1 MTEEKP
7 KILIVE
13 DEKAHAEALSEG
25 LGRSGYEC
33 IVANTGLKAVQLLAE
48 QTYDLVVTDLILGS
62 DIDGLAVLQAT
73 KQHSPSTEV
82 ILITAHA
89 SVASCREALRD
100 GAYDYVTKP
109 IDIEDLR
116 EVVARALERG
126 HLIRDNRLLRQ
137 MLNEH
142 FGFEGIVGRSQQ
154 MVDIVRTI
162 RQVAPSDVTVLI
174 QGESG
179 TGKELIARAL
189 HSNSH
194 RSGKRFVALNCAGLS
209 ESILESELFGH
220 VKGAFTGATSDRRGR
235 FVHADGGTLLLDEV
249 GDTSRAM
256 QAKLL
261 RVLEDGEVTPVGS
274 NESIKV
280 SVRLIS
286 ATNQDLLNAVAEK
299 KFRED
304 LYFRLQGVT
313 IKVPPLRERREDI
326 PLLVAH
332 FLKEFAAKH
341 NKPILGLAP
350 EVRRVLAG
358 YPWPGNVRELLNV
371 IEGMVVL
378 ARGER
383 LELEDIPDNIRQFG
397 PVPIALLTSDKSGG
411 PAQEGAAQVE
421 ISAGMS
427 IAQAEQQLIRKTLEF
442 TNGNRE
448 QAAKILGIGAR
459 TLYRKLKEYNL
470 S

>member
-1 MTEEKP
+1 MEAKP

-13 DEKAHAEALSEG
+13 DETAHAEALAEG
-25 LGRSGYEC
+25 LKRSGYSC
-33 IVANTGLKAVQLLAE
+33 TIANAGLKAVNLLAE
-48 QTYDLVVTDLILGS
+48 QTFDLVITDLILGS
-62 DIDGLAVLQAT
+62 DIDGLAVIQAA

-89 SVASCREALRD
+89 SVASCREALRE

-116 EVVARALERG
+116 EVAGRALERG
-126 HLIRDNRLLRQ
+126 HLIRDNRLLRR

-142 FGFEGIVGRSQQ
+142 FGFEGIVGQSQS
-154 MVDIVRTI
+154 MVDVVRTI
-162 RQVAPSDVTVLI
+162 KQIAPSDITVLI

-189 HSNSH
+189 HANSG
-194 RSGKRFVALNCAGLS
+194 RSDKRFVALNCAGLS

-220 VKGAFTGATSDRRGR
+220 IKGAFTGATTDRRGR
-235 FVHADGGTLLLDEV
+235 FEYANGGTLLLDEV
-249 GDTSRAM
+249 GDTSPAM

-261 RVLEDGEVTPVGS
+261 RVLEDGQVTPVGS

-280 SVRLIS
+280 DVRLIA
-286 ATNQDLLNAVAEK
+286 ATNHDLMQSVAEK
-299 KFRED
+299 KFRQD
-304 LYFRLQGVT
+304 LYFRLNGVG
-313 IKVPPLRERREDI
+313 IKVSPLRDRREDI

-341 NKPILGLAP
+341 NKPINGLSP
-350 EVRRVLAG
+350 EVRRLMAG
-358 YPWPGNVRELLNV
+358 YPWPGNVRQLRNV

-378 ARGER
+378 ARGDR
-383 LELEDIPDNIRQFG
+383 LELEDVPDEIRSLA
-397 PVPIALLTSDKSGG
+397 PKPIALLTSDR
-411 PAQEGAAQVE
+411 QVGSAE
-421 ISAGMS
+421 APDDSADISAGMS
-427 IAQAEQQLIRKTLEF
+427 LAEVERNLIRKTLQI
-442 TNGNRE
+442 TNGNRD
-448 QAAKILGIGAR
+448 QAAKMLGIGAR
-459 TLYRKLKEYNL
+459 TLYRKLKEYDL

>member
-1 MTEEKP
+1 MEEKP
-7 KILIVE
+7 RILIVE

-25 LGRSGYEC
+25 LTRSGYDC
-33 IVANTGLKAVQLLAE
+33 TIATAGLKAVHLLAE
-48 QTYDLVVTDLILGS
+48 NTFDLVITDLILGS

-89 SVASCREALRD
+89 SVASCRQALRD

-109 IDIEDLR
+109 IDIENLR
-116 EVVARALERG
+116 QVVTHALEKA

-137 MLNEH
+137 MLHEH
-142 FGFEGIVGRSQQ
+142 FGFEGIIGRSQQ

-162 RQVAPSDVTVLI
+162 RQIAPSDITVLI

-189 HSNSH
+189 HTNSH
-194 RSGKRFVALNCAGLS
+194 RNGKRFVALNCAGLS

-220 VKGAFTGATSDRRGR
+220 VKGAFTGATTDRKGR
-235 FVHADGGTLLLDEV
+235 FVHADGGTIFLDEV
-249 GDTSRAM
+249 GDTSAAM

-261 RVLEDGEVTPVGS
+261 RVLEDGQVTPVGA
-274 NESIKV
+274 NESVKV
-280 SVRLIS
+280 DVRLVS
-286 ATNQDLLNAVAEK
+286 ATNHDILNAVAEK

-313 IKVPPLRERREDI
+313 IKIPPLRQRRGDI

-332 FLKEFAAKH
+332 FLKRFAAKH
-341 NKPILGLAP
+341 NKPITGLAP
-350 EVRRVLAG
+350 QVRRILAG
-358 YPWPGNVRELLNV
+358 YPWPGNVRQLLNV
-371 IEGMVVL
+371 IEGMIVL

-383 LELEDIPDNIRQFG
+383 LELEDVPDEIRNFG
-397 PVPIALLTSDKSGG
+397 PTPIALLTSDTQTTQDSSGN
-411 PAQEGAAQVE
+411 ATVE

-427 IAQAEQQLIRKTLEF
+427 IAQTEQQLIRKTLEF

>member
-1 MTEEKP
+1 METKP

-13 DEKAHAEALSEG
+13 DEPAHAEALAEG

-33 IVANTGLKAVQLLAE
+33 TTANTGLKAVNLLAE
-48 QTYDLVVTDLILGS
+48 QTFDLVVTDLILGS
-62 DIDGLAVLQAT
+62 DIDGLAVLQAA

-82 ILITAHA
+82 ILITAYA

-109 IDIEDLR
+109 IDIESLR
-116 EVVARALERG
+116 EVASRALERG

-142 FGFEGIVGRSQQ
+142 FGFEGIVGQSQA
-154 MVDIVRTI
+154 MVDIVRI
-162 RQVAPSDVTVLI
+162 VRQIAPSDINVLI

-189 HSNSH
+189 HANSQRSN
-194 RSGKRFVALNCAGLS
+194 KRFVALNCAGLS

-220 VKGAFTGATSDRRGR
+220 VKGAFTGATADRRGR
-235 FVHADGGTLLLDEV
+235 FEHADGGTILLDEV
-249 GDTSRAM
+249 GDTSGAM

-274 NESIKV
+274 NEATTV
-280 SVRLIS
+280 DVRLIA
-286 ATNQDLLNAVAEK
+286 ATNHDLMKSVAEK
-299 KFRED
+299 AFRQD
-304 LYFRLQGVT
+304 LYFRLNGVN
-313 IKVPPLRERREDI
+313 INIPPLRDRREDI

-341 NKPILGLAP
+341 NKPINGLAP
-350 EVRRVLAG
+350 EVRRILAG
-358 YPWPGNVRELLNV
+358 HPWPGNVRQLRNV

-378 ARGER
+378 ARGDR
-383 LELEDIPDNIRQFG
+383 LELEDVPDEVRQLAPG
-397 PVPIALLTSDKSGG
+397 PIALLTSDHRGETAEAT
-411 PAQEGAAQVE
+411 PTAVA

-427 IAQAEQQLIRKTLEF
+427 MAEAEKQLISKTLEL
-442 TNGNRE
+442 TSGNRE
-448 QAAKILGIGAR
+448 QAAKILGIGSR
-459 TLYRKLKEYNL
+459 TLYRKLKEYDL

>member
-1 MTEEKP
+1 MESKP

-13 DEKAHAEALSEG
+13 DEPAHAEALAEG
-25 LGRSGYEC
+25 LSRSGYSC
-33 IVANTGLKAVQLLAE
+33 TIATAGLKAVNLLAE
-48 QTYDLVVTDLILGS
+48 KTFDLVITDLILGS
-62 DIDGLAVLQAT
+62 DIDGLAVLQAA

-109 IDIEDLR
+109 IDIENLR
-116 EVVARALERG
+116 DVVSRALERG

-142 FGFEGIVGRSQQ
+142 FGFEGIIGQSQA
-154 MVDIVRTI
+154 MIDIVRTI
-162 RQVAPSDVTVLI
+162 KQIAPSDITVLI

-189 HSNSH
+189 HANSE
-194 RSGKRFVALNCAGLS
+194 RRDERFVALNCAGLS

-220 VKGAFTGATSDRRGR
+220 IKGAFTGATTDRRGR
-235 FVHADGGTLLLDEV
+235 FEHANGGTLLLDEV
-249 GDTSRAM
+249 GDTSPAM

-274 NESIKV
+274 NEASKV
-280 SVRLIS
+280 DVRLIA
-286 ATNQDLLNAVAEK
+286 ATNHDLMQSVADK
-299 KFRED
+299 NFRQD
-304 LYFRLQGVT
+304 LYFRLNGVN
-313 IKVPPLRERREDI
+313 INIPPLRDRRDDI

-332 FLKEFAAKH
+332 FIKEFAAKH
-341 NKPILGLAP
+341 NKPINGLAP
-350 EVRRVLAG
+350 QVRRVMAG
-358 YPWPGNVRELLNV
+358 YPWPGNVRQLRNV

-378 ARGER
+378 ARGDRFEP
-383 LELEDIPDNIRQFG
+383 EDVPDEIRSFA
-397 PVPIALLTSDKSGG
+397 PKPIALLTSDHQVGSTAA
-411 PAQEGAAQVE
+411 PADSAD

-427 IAQAEQQLIRKTLEF
+427 LADVEKRLIRKTLHF

-459 TLYRKLKEYNL
+459 TLYRKLKEYDL

>member
-1 MTEEKP
+1 MESKP

-13 DEKAHAEALSEG
+13 DESAHAEALSEG
-25 LGRSGYEC
+25 LSRSGYDC
-33 IVANTGLKAVQLLAE
+33 TIVTTGLKAVELLAK
-48 QTYDLVVTDLILGS
+48 QTYDLVITDLILGS
-62 DIDGLAVLQAT
+62 DIDGLAVLQAA

-89 SVASCREALRD
+89 SVATCREALRD

-109 IDIEDLR
+109 IDIEGLR
-116 EVVARALERG
+116 DVVSRALERG

-142 FGFEGIVGRSQQ
+142 FGFEGIVGQSQA
-154 MVDIVRTI
+154 MMDIISTV
-162 RQVAPSDVTVLI
+162 RQVAPSDITVLI

-189 HSNSH
+189 HTNSH
-194 RSGKRFVALNCAGLS
+194 RRNKRFVALNCAGLN
-209 ESILESELFGH
+209 ESVLESELFGH
-220 VKGAFTGATSDRRGR
+220 VKGAFTGATTDRRGR
-235 FVHADGGTLLLDEV
+235 FEHANGGTLLLDEV
-249 GDTSRAM
+249 GDTSSAM

-261 RVLEDGEVTPVGS
+261 RVLEGGEVTPVGS
-274 NESIKV
+274 NESINV
-280 SVRLIS
+280 DVRLIS
-286 ATNQDLLNAVAEK
+286 ATNHDLVVAAAEK
-299 KFRED
+299 KFRQD
-304 LYFRLQGVT
+304 LYFRLKGVS
-313 IKVPPLRERREDI
+313 ISLPPLRDRREDI

-341 NKPILGLAP
+341 DKSITGLDTD
-350 EVRRVLAG
+350 VRRVLAA
-358 YPWPGNVRELLNV
+358 YPWPGNVRQLRNV

-383 LELEDIPDNIRQFG
+383 LELEDVPDEIRHFAPR
-397 PVPIALLTSDKSGG
+397 PVALLTSDRQSSSTEV
-411 PAQEGAAQVE
+411 ATTANE

-427 IAQAEQQLIRKTLEF
+427 IAVAEKQLIRKTLDF

-448 QAAKILGIGAR
+448 QAAKMLGIGAR
-459 TLYRKLKEYNL
+459 TLYRKLKEYDL

>member
-1 MTEEKP
+1 MEEKT

-13 DEKAHAEALSEG
+13 DEPAHGEALAEG
-25 LGRSGYEC
+25 LSRSGYEC
-33 IVANTGLKAVQLLAE
+33 TIATSGLKAVNLLAE
-48 QTYDLVVTDLILGS
+48 KTFDLVITDLILGS
-62 DIDGLAVLQAT
+62 DIDGLAVLQAA

-109 IDIEDLR
+109 IDIESLR
-116 EVVARALERG
+116 EVVSRALERG

-142 FGFEGIVGRSQQ
+142 FGFEGIVGHSQG

-162 RQVAPSDVTVLI
+162 RQIAPSDITVLI

-189 HSNSH
+189 HTNSH
-194 RSGKRFVALNCAGLS
+194 RRDKRFVALNCAGLS

-220 VKGAFTGATSDRRGR
+220 VKGAFTGATADRRGR
-235 FVHADGGTLLLDEV
+235 FEHANGGTLLLDEV
-249 GDTSRAM
+249 GDTSPAM

-274 NESIKV
+274 NETTRV
-280 SVRLIS
+280 DVRLIA
-286 ATNQDLLNAVAEK
+286 ATNHDLLSIVAEK
-299 KFRED
+299 RFRQD
-304 LYFRLQGVT
+304 LYFRIKGVS
-313 IKVPPLRERREDI
+313 INVPPLRDRREDI

-341 NKPILGLAP
+341 NKPINGLAA
-350 EVRRVLAG
+350 EVRRIVAG
-358 YPWPGNVRELLNV
+358 YPWPGNVRQLRNV

-378 ARGER
+378 ARGDR
-383 LELEDIPDNIRQFG
+383 LELEDIPDEIRHFAPQ
-397 PVPIALLTSDKSGG
+397 PIALLTSDRQISSTDVQTP
-411 PAQEGAAQVE
+411 PAEMP
-421 ISAGMS
+421 AGMS
-427 IAQAEQQLIRKTLEF
+427 IAEAEKQLIRTTLQF
-442 TNGNRE
+442 TNGNRD
-448 QAAKILGIGAR
+448 QAAKMLGIGAR
-459 TLYRKLKEYNL
+459 TLYRKLKEYDL

>member
-1 MTEEKP
+1 MEEKP

-13 DEKAHAEALSEG
+13 DEKPHAEALSEG
-25 LGRSGYEC
+25 LARSGYNC
-33 IVANTGLKAVQLLAE
+33 TIVTSGLKAVELLAE
-48 QTYDLVVTDLILGS
+48 STFDLVITDLILGS

-89 SVASCREALRD
+89 SVASCRQALRD

-116 EVVARALERG
+116 QVVTHALEKA

-137 MLNEH
+137 MLHEH
-142 FGFEGIVGRSQQ
+142 FGFEGIIGHSQQ
-154 MVDIVRTI
+154 MVDIVRTV
-162 RQVAPSDVTVLI
+162 RQVAPSDITVLI

-189 HSNSH
+189 HTNSH
-194 RSGKRFVALNCAGLS
+194 RSDKRFVALNCAGLS

-220 VKGAFTGATSDRRGR
+220 IKGAFTGATTDRKGR
-235 FVHADGGTLLLDEV
+235 FVHADGGTIFLDEV
-249 GDTSRAM
+249 GDTSPAM

-261 RVLEDGEVTPVGS
+261 RVLEDGQVTPVGA
-274 NESIKV
+274 NESVKV
-280 SVRLIS
+280 DVRLIS
-286 ATNQDLLNAVAEK
+286 ATNHDMLSAVAEK

-313 IKVPPLRERREDI
+313 IKIPPLRQRRGDI
-326 PLLVAH
+326 PLLIAH
-332 FLKEFAAKH
+332 FLKQFAAKH
-341 NKPILGLAP
+341 NKPIAGLAP
-350 EVRRVLAG
+350 QVRRILAG
-358 YPWPGNVRELLNV
+358 YPWPGNVRQLLNV

-383 LELEDIPDNIRQFG
+383 LEFEDVPDEIRNFG
-397 PVPIALLTSDKSGG
+397 PTPIALLTSDTQTTQDSS
-411 PAQEGAAQVE
+411 AQTTVE

-427 IAQAEQQLIRKTLEF
+427 IAQTEQELIRKTLDW

>member
-1 MTEEKP
+1 MEEKP

-25 LGRSGYEC
+25 LGRSGFDC
-33 IVANTGLKAVQLLAE
+33 TVANTGLKAVQLLAE

-62 DIDGLAVLQAT
+62 DIDGLAVLQAS

-109 IDIEDLR
+109 IDIDELR
-116 EVVARALERG
+116 KVVRRALERG

-137 MLNEH
+137 TLNEH
-142 FGFEGIVGRSQQ
+142 FGFEGLVGRSQQ
-154 MVDIVRTI
+154 MVDIARII

-189 HSNSH
+189 HTNSH
-194 RSGKRFVALNCAGLS
+194 RNGKRFVALNCAGLS

-220 VKGAFTGATSDRRGR
+220 IKGAFTGATSDRRGR

-249 GDTSRAM
+249 GDTSGAM

-274 NESIKV
+274 NESTTV
-280 SVRLIS
+280 DVRLIS
-286 ATNQDLLNAVAEK
+286 ATNHDLLAAVGQK
-299 KFRED
+299 TFRED

-332 FLKEFAAKH
+332 FLKEFAGKH

-358 YPWPGNVRELLNV
+358 YGWPGNVRELLNV

-383 LELEDIPDNIRQFG
+383 LELEDIPDNIRHFG
-397 PVPIALLTSDKSGG
+397 PPPIALLTSDKSSRA
-411 PAQEGAAQVE
+411 AQEGPDQVV

-427 IAQAEQQLIRKTLEF
+427 IAQAEQQLISKTLEF

-448 QAAKILGIGAR
+448 HAAKILGIGAR
-459 TLYRKLKEYNL
+459 TLYRKLKEYDL

>member
-1 MTEEKP
+1 MAEEKP

-25 LGRSGYEC
+25 LGRSGYLC
-33 IVANTGLKAVQLLAE
+33 TIVHTGIKAVHLLAE
-48 QTYDLVVTDLILGS
+48 QTYDLVITDLILGS

-116 EVVARALERG
+116 EVVARALEKG
-126 HLIRDNRLLRQ
+126 HLIRDNRMLRK

-154 MVDIVRTI
+154 MVDIVRTV
-162 RQVAPSDVTVLI
+162 RQVAPTDLTVLI

-194 RSGKRFVALNCAGLS
+194 RSDKRFVALNCAGLS

-220 VKGAFTGATSDRRGR
+220 IKGAFTGATGDRQGR
-235 FVHADGGTLLLDEV
+235 FVHADGGTLFLDEV
-249 GDTSRAM
+249 GDTSGAM

-261 RVLEDGEVTPVGS
+261 RVLEDGEVTPVGA

-280 SVRLIS
+280 DVRLIS
-286 ATNQDLLNAVAEK
+286 ATNHDLLKAVEEK

-304 LYFRLQGVT
+304 LYFRLHGVT
-313 IKVPPLRERREDI
+313 INIPPLRQRREDI

-332 FLKEFAAKH
+332 FLKEFATKH
-341 NKPILGLAP
+341 NKPMFGLAP
-350 EVRRVLAG
+350 QVRRVLAG
-358 YPWPGNVRELLNV
+358 YPWPGNVRQLLNV

-378 ARGER
+378 ARGQR
-383 LELEDIPDNIRQFG
+383 LELEDIPDDVRNFG
-397 PVPIALLTSDKSGG
+397 PAPIALLTSDKAGG
-411 PAQEGAAQVE
+411 AKQKGDSKVE

-427 IAQAEQQLIRKTLEF
+427 IAQTEQQLIAKTLEF
-442 TNGNRE
+442 TGGNRE

-459 TLYRKLKEYNL
+459 TLYRKLKEYEL

>member
-1 MTEEKP
+1 MEAKP

-13 DEKAHAEALSEG
+13 DESAHAEALAEG
-25 LGRSGYEC
+25 LDRSGYEC
-33 IVANTGLKAVQLLAE
+33 TTVSTGLKAVNILAE
-48 QTYDLVVTDLILGS
+48 QTFDLVITDLILGS
-62 DIDGLAVLQAT
+62 DIDGLAVLQAA

-82 ILITAHA
+82 ILITAYA

-109 IDIEDLR
+109 IDIEELR
-116 EVVARALERG
+116 GVVSRALERG
-126 HLIRDNRLLRQ
+126 HLINDNRLLRQ

-142 FGFEGIVGRSQQ
+142 FGFEGIVGQSQA
-154 MVDIVRTI
+154 MVDVVRTI
-162 RQVAPSDVTVLI
+162 QQVAPSDITVLI

-189 HSNSH
+189 HANSQRH
-194 RSGKRFVALNCAGLS
+194 DKRFVALNCAGLS

-220 VKGAFTGATSDRRGR
+220 VKGAFTGATTDRRGR
-235 FVHADGGTLLLDEV
+235 FEHANGGTLLLDEV
-249 GDTSRAM
+249 GDTSGAM

-274 NESIKV
+274 NEATKV
-280 SVRLIS
+280 DVRLIS
-286 ATNQDLLNAVAEK
+286 ATNHDLLASVAEK
-299 KFRED
+299 KFRQD
-304 LYFRLQGVT
+304 LYFRINSVT
-313 IKVPPLRERREDI
+313 INVPPLRARREDI

-341 NKPILGLAP
+341 NKPINGLAP
-350 EVRRVLAG
+350 EVRRILAG
-358 YPWPGNVRELLNV
+358 HPWPGNVRQLRNV
-371 IEGMVVL
+371 LEGMVVL
-378 ARGER
+378 ARGDR
-383 LELEDIPDNIRQFG
+383 LELEDVPDEIRNFAPQ
-397 PVPIALLTSDKSGG
+397 PIALLTSDRQPSF
-411 PAQEGAAQVE
+411 AETSAQVAE

-427 IAQAEQQLIRKTLEF
+427 IAEAEKQLIRKTLEF

>member
-1 MTEEKP
+1 MAEEKP
-7 KILIVE
+7 NILIVE

-25 LGRSGYEC
+25 LGRSGYKC
-33 IVANTGLKAVQLLAE
+33 TVAHTGLKAVQLLAE
-48 QTYDLVVTDLILGS
+48 YTYDLVVTDLILGS

-89 SVASCREALRD
+89 SVASCRDVLRD

-137 MLNEH
+137 TLNEH

-162 RQVAPSDVTVLI
+162 RQVAPSDLTVLI

-179 TGKELIARAL
+179 TGKELIALAL
-189 HSNSH
+189 HSNSQ
-194 RSGKRFVALNCAGLS
+194 RSNKRFVALNCAGLS

-220 VKGAFTGATSDRRGR
+220 IKGAFTGATSDRRGR
-235 FVHADGGTLLLDEV
+235 FVHADGGTLFLDEV
-249 GDTSRAM
+249 GDTSGAM

-274 NESIKV
+274 NESVKV
-280 SVRLIS
+280 DVRLIS
-286 ATNQDLLNAVAEK
+286 ATNHDLLKAVEEK

-304 LYFRLQGVT
+304 LYFRLHGVT
-313 IKVPPLRERREDI
+313 IKIPPLRQRREDI

-341 NKPILGLAP
+341 NKPMLGLSA

-358 YPWPGNVRELLNV
+358 YPWPGNVRQLLNV

-378 ARGER
+378 ARGQR
-383 LELEDIPDNIRQFG
+383 LEFEDIPDDVRNFG
-397 PVPIALLTSDKSGG
+397 PAPIALLTSDKAGG
-411 PAQEGAAQVE
+411 VKQGSDSDVVIA
-421 ISAGMS
+421 AGMS
-427 IAQAEQQLIRKTLEF
+427 IAQAEQQLIAKTLDF
-442 TNGNRE
+442 TGGNRE

-459 TLYRKLKEYNL
+459 TLYRKLKEYEL